1 MALPANGQSGLAISV
16 EFMHGVYRA
25 DPTGAANTGSLA
37 EAEWPPSPSRLFS
50 ALVASDGTGERSR
63 VTREVKTRELKWLEE
78 QPPPVI
84 HADAPDLRCHQAL
97 NARYVVKS
105 QRAFAKNPKTKNL
118 QTHQEYIG
126 RIAALVRPG
135 VRVAPRHPFVTY
147 FYSAEPPDR
156 ILRALRLR
164 CARVGYLGTSDSP
177 VRLRV
182 STSVP
187 NNAVS
192 DSYVPSED
200 GDISIK
206 VPVPGHIEVLERM
219 YCEWIKVGP
228 SISRSQFPLLQNAA
242 SYQGPAGA
250 KNNSS
255 GSVVAWLR
263 IGAGRT
269 GSGSRSQ
276 AISGRRVSTV
286 TALFKAAVLCKYHN
300 LFGEP
305 PPVLHGHGFNG
316 KGYELARYLALPD
329 VGFKRSRGQIH
340 GLALW
345 MPVTSDPL
353 HRGRARDAANAVR
366 RLVGSGIDV
375 RVTSHDGE
383 DQPWAANPER
393 WQRKSRRW
401 VTAFPVI
408 HERRRSLDLEEVS
421 RWCRHAGLPEALA
434 FRNSR
439 MPLVTGAVDLAP
451 IEVNRPGRIGMP
463 YSHVE
468 LLFVQ
473 PVSGPVVI
481 GSGRQRGFGLCVP
494 FEENR
499 N

>member
-1 MALPANGQSGLAISV
+1 MVVPTSGKSGLAISV
-16 EFMHGVYRA
+16 EFMHGIYRA
-25 DPTGAANTGSLA
+25 DPTGAANTGRLT
-37 EAEWPPSPSRLFS
+37 EAEWPPAPSRLFA
-50 ALVASDGTGERSR
+50 ALVASDGTGERSS
-63 VTREVKTRELKWLEE
+63 VTREAELRELKWLEE

-84 HADAPDLRCHQAL
+84 HADAPDPRCHHAL
-97 NARYVVKS
+97 EDRYVVKS
-105 QRAFAKNPKTKNL
+105 QRRFANNPKTKKLNV
-118 QTHQEYIG
+118 HQEYIG
-126 RIAALVRPG
+126 RTAALVRPSA
-135 VRVAPRHPFVTY
+135 RIAPRHPHVTY
-147 FYSAEPPDR
+147 FYSAEPSDG

-182 STSVP
+182 SRSVP
-187 NNAVS
+187 DNAVA

-200 GDISIK
+200 GDIPIK
-206 VPVPGHIEVLERM
+206 VPVPGHMAVLERM
-219 YCEWIKVGP
+219 YREWTRTGP
-228 SISRSQFPLLQNAA
+228 STSRSHYPLLQNAA
-242 SYQGPAGA
+242 SYRRPGEVKDDSP
-250 KNNSS
+250 

-269 GSGSRSQ
+269 GSGSRSR
-276 AISGRRVSTV
+276 AVSGRRVSTV
-286 TALFKAAVLCKYHN
+286 TALFKAAVLGKYQN

-305 PPVLHGHGFNG
+305 PPVLHGHGFRG

-329 VGFKRSRGQIH
+329 VGFRRSRGQIH

-345 MPVTSDPL
+345 MPATSDPL
-353 HRGRARDAANAVR
+353 HRGRARDAVIAVR
-366 RLVGSGIDV
+366 RLVGLGIDV
-375 RVTSHDGE
+375 LVTNHDGE
-383 DQPWAANPER
+383 DRPWAASPKR

-401 VTAFPVI
+401 VTAFPAI
-408 HERRRSLDLEEVS
+408 HERRRPLDLDEVS
-421 RWCRHAGLPEALA
+421 RWCRHAGLPDALA

-439 MPLVTGAVDLAP
+439 TPLVPGAVDLAP

-468 LLFVQ
+468 LLFEQ
-473 PVSGPVVI
+473 PVAGPIVI